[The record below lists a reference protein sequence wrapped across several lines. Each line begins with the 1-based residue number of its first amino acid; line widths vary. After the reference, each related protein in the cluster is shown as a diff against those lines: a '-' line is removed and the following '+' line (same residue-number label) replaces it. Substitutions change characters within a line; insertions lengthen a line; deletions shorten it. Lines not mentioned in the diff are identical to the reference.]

1 MGTRVAGVD
10 LNSQH
15 VQISPRRHLDIRNEA
30 WADRAE
36 TRFASFSSVAST
48 SGTPRTFFDPSST
61 PMTTIPPPVFAHATR
76 HLRTLSGDDKSR
88 LHSRVFPSWRFSSST
103 SFTTPHSTRKQSS
116 LQGFR
121 VPRRRQPQN
130 NGSQARRCCSHPID
144 RGKTVSKLFSLKP
157 LGLALSEKQ
166 IPQIIETIRSV
177 EN

>member
-88 LHSRVFPSWRFSSST
+88 LYSRVFPSWRFSSST
-103 SFTTPHSTRKQSS
+103 SLTTPHSTRKHY
-116 LQGFR
+116 LLRGFR
-121 VPRRRQPQN
+121 VRRHRQAQN
-130 NGSQARRCCSHPID
+130 NGSQAAAMLFAPHRPWQNRV
-144 RGKTVSKLFSLKP
+144 KTLLTEAIGVSFERKADSP
-157 LGLALSEKQ
+157 
-166 IPQIIETIRSV
+166 
-177 EN
+177 NY